1 MAASNNILHIW
12 NDNGVIMEYD
22 PLKNKL
28 ETAISLFPALR
39 RVLYGLM
46 DILLL
51 RQRYI
56 KREMLKRYKQCD
68 DLRFYDAG
76 AGFCQYSC
84 FVLSNWKHATV
95 HASDLKSNYL
105 ASFANYAASFA
116 PKRFSYIA
124 ADLQDYVPKGMF
136 DLATAIDILEHIEND
151 MAVLTNFHSALVPGG
166 VLIISTP
173 SDTDPAAKFTAE
185 HVRPGYAKDEL
196 EVKLIN
202 AGFVIDKS
210 IYTYGFW
217 GRISW
222 KLMMKYPMQLA
233 ARKLY
238 PLLILYYLVVYP
250 VSEILMQLDIRSKNS
265 SGTGIMVVAHKP

>member
-1 MAASNNILHIW
+1 
-12 NDNGVIMEYD
+12 MEYD

-28 ETAISLFPALR
+28 DTAISLFPALR
-39 RVLYGLM
+39 RALFGLM

-56 KREMLKRYKQCD
+56 KREIQKRFKQRD
-68 DLRFYDAG
+68 ALRFYDAG

-105 ASFANYAASFA
+105 ASFANYAASIA

-124 ADLQDYVPKGMF
+124 ADLQDYVPKGSF
-136 DLATAIDILEHIEND
+136 DLTIAIDILEHIEND
-151 MAVLTNFHSALVPGG
+151 IAVLANFHKALAANGT
-166 VLIISTP
+166 LIISTP

-185 HVRPGYAKDEL
+185 HVRPGYAKEEL
-196 EVKLIN
+196 ERKLIN

-238 PLLILYYLVVYP
+238 PLLIPYYLVVYP
-250 VSEILMQLDIRSKNS
+250 ISEILMQLDIRSKNI